1 VAESNLRRE
10 DIDRLGQ
17 ALLTLTS
24 ELWVT
29 RDRVRILEAALVN
42 AGVLAPD
49 AVNQLQPDAALQ
61 AELNAERTRLIDAL
75 LTTLSREKD

>member
-1 VAESNLRRE
+1 MAEHNLRLE

-42 AGVLAPD
+42 AGVLTAD
-49 AVNQLQPDAALQ
+49 ALDQLQPDAALQ
-61 AELNAERTRLIDAL
+61 AELNSERARLIDAL
-75 LTTLSREKD
+75 LTTLGREND

>member
-1 VAESNLRRE
+1 MAEHNLRLE

-17 ALLTLTS
+17 ALLTLTG

-42 AGVLAPD
+42 AGVLSAD
-49 AVNQLQPDAALQ
+49 ELDQLQPDTALQ
-61 AELNAERTRLIDAL
+61 AELDAERARLIDTVLAAL
-75 LTTLSREKD
+75 GGEND

>member
-1 VAESNLRRE
+1 MADNNLRRE

-61 AELNAERTRLIDAL
+61 AELNAERARLIDAL

>member
-1 VAESNLRRE
+1 MAEHNLRPE

-29 RDRVRILEAALVN
+29 RDRVRILEAALVH
-42 AGVLAPD
+42 AGVLTAD
-49 AVNQLQPDAALQ
+49 AVDQLQPDAKLQ
-61 AELNAERTRLIDAL
+61 AELSAARTRLIDTL
-75 LTTLSREKD
+75 LATLGRGND

>member
-1 VAESNLRRE
+1 MAESNLQAD

-49 AVNQLQPDAALQ
+49 AINQLQPDEALQ
-61 AELNAERTRLIDAL
+61 AELSAERARLIDAL

>member
-1 VAESNLRRE
+1 MAESNLRAD

-42 AGVLAPD
+42 AGVLTPD
-49 AVNQLQPDAALQ
+49 AVDQLQPDEALQ
-61 AELNAERTRLIDAL
+61 AELRAERTRLIDAL
-75 LTTLSREKD
+75 LTTLGRAND

>member
-1 VAESNLRRE
+1 MAESNLRRE
-10 DIDRLGQ
+10 DIDRLGH

-42 AGVLAPD
+42 AGVLTAD

-61 AELNAERTRLIDAL
+61 AELDVERARLIDAL
-75 LTTLSREKD
+75 LTTLAREKD

>member
-1 VAESNLRRE
+1 MAENNLRAD

-42 AGVLAPD
+42 AGVLTAD

-61 AELNAERTRLIDAL
+61 AELDAERARLIDAL
-75 LTTLSREKD
+75 LTALAREKD

>member
-1 VAESNLRRE
+1 MTENNLRAD

-42 AGVLAPD
+42 AGVLSAD

-61 AELNAERTRLIDAL
+61 AELDAERARLIDAL
-75 LTTLSREKD
+75 LTTLAREED

>member
-1 VAESNLRRE
+1 MAEHNLLPE

-42 AGVLAPD
+42 AGVLTAD
-49 AVNQLQPDAALQ
+49 AVDKLQPDAALQ
-61 AELNAERTRLIDAL
+61 AELNADRARLIDTLLAAL
-75 LTTLSREKD
+75 ARDNV

>member
-1 VAESNLRRE
+1 MADNNLRRE

-61 AELNAERTRLIDAL
+61 AELDAERARLIDAL
-75 LTTLSREKD
+75 LTALAREKD

>member
-1 VAESNLRRE
+1 MAESNLQAD

-61 AELNAERTRLIDAL
+61 AELNAERARLIDAL

>member
-1 VAESNLRRE
+1 MAEHNLRPE

-42 AGVLAPD
+42 AGVLTAD
-49 AVNQLQPDAALQ
+49 AVDQLQPDAALQ
-61 AELNAERTRLIDAL
+61 AELNAERARLIDTL
-75 LTTLSREKD
+75 LATLGRDND

>member
-1 VAESNLRRE
+1 MAEHNLRPE

-42 AGVLAPD
+42 AGLLTAD
-49 AVNQLQPDAALQ
+49 ALDQLQPDTALQ
-61 AELNAERTRLIDAL
+61 AELDAERARLIDTVLAAL
-75 LTTLSREKD
+75 GREND

>member
-1 VAESNLRRE
+1 VAEGNLRRE

-42 AGVLAPD
+42 AGVLTAD

-61 AELNAERTRLIDAL
+61 AELDTERARLIDAL
-75 LTTLSREKD
+75 LATLAREKD